1 MDKNKTSKLLFL
13 AVTIIAALMS
23 ACSSDDDPKWQDLSI
38 ADPGIILREGE
49 SATVSFTGGSSDY
62 AVTITNPD
70 VVSCDIE
77 TSEYAV
83 RFNKQL
89 IHITPIQPGN
99 TVISIIDNVNGSSIT
114 ITVRVVEPY
123 IIGRTPIN
131 AADYTN
137 EVFKKGTC
145 LCLMKS
151 GKFMLFDDPY
161 PNSSSTDLK
170 GCEPTLQ
177 GEYAFEKDASG
188 CYITYAYVESSH
200 MTTYKFTLND
210 EAYQYLSEWPAISY
224 GFDNFT
230 TFLISMTNVYDQ
242 TRAKY
247 LAEAN
252 VKLPYGITLQQ

>member
-89 IHITPIQPGN
+89 IHVTPIQPGN

-114 ITVRVVEPY
+114 ITVRVV
-123 IIGRTPIN
+123 
-131 AADYTN
+131 
-137 EVFKKGTC
+137 
-145 LCLMKS
+145 
-151 GKFMLFDDPY
+151 
-161 PNSSSTDLK
+161 
-170 GCEPTLQ
+170 
-177 GEYAFEKDASG
+177 
-188 CYITYAYVESSH
+188 
-200 MTTYKFTLND
+200 
-210 EAYQYLSEWPAISY
+210 
-224 GFDNFT
+224 
-230 TFLISMTNVYDQ
+230 
-242 TRAKY
+242 
-247 LAEAN
+247 
-252 VKLPYGITLQQ
+252 